1 MQEYCR
7 KIRSKSYQYP
17 DQSLVTKSKEC
28 CQNNQDNL
36 FDIDINMFIHL
47 RSHQGIPVSLHSSM
61 LQWRHKFT
69 LDVGT
74 EEAIIGIDGILSST
88 KSYGSEVI
96 RIDRH
101 WKNNF
106 VESEINQFSNPDYYT
121 FNRECNSFVD
131 SIINNKAIANGTV
144 KDAKKVMK
152 LVDKIYSYNSQ

>member
-1 MQEYCR
+1 MYDLLGDLQVENVLR
-7 KIRSKSYQYP
+7 
-17 DQSLVTKSKEC
+17 D
-28 CQNNQDNL
+28 NQDNL

-106 VESEINQFSNPDYYT
+106 VESLPVGRS
-121 FNRECNSFVD
+121 V
-131 SIINNKAIANGTV
+131 
-144 KDAKKVMK
+144 
-152 LVDKIYSYNSQ
+152 